1 MYRSVKCG
9 AYALARA
16 VTRASEIRAIE
27 DSHIVLQ
34 SSSTAAFFGIADGVG
49 AWQAIRNVDPSK
61 YGKQLLVQM
70 KEALHASDHL
80 NKLAGIEGSCTKDL
94 LVQMKEVLHASD
106 HLNKLAG
113 IEGSCTVAIGLADGE
128 GVNVIGIGDVMH
140 ILVREYRRV
149 HFASSPQLKSLQQ
162 PFQLGYYGKENEHL
176 FQSVLADAYE
186 LRLFVQ
192 PGDVLINCSDGVT
205 DNLFH
210 ADILDV
216 VRKCRGEAPDVIAK
230 RLVERAH
237 EESLNRHRDSPFALR
252 AKDEDILWT
261 KGGRPDDATAVVMS
275 FE

>member
-49 AWQAIRNVDPSK
+49 AWQAIRNVDPCK
-61 YGKQLLVQM
+61 YGKQLLANVYAKFDRKEKDSLVQM
-70 KEALHASDHL
+70 KEA
-80 NKLAGIEGSCTKDL
+80 
-94 LVQMKEVLHASD
+94 LHASD

-162 PFQLGYYGKENEHL
+162 PFQLGYFGKENEHL

-186 LRLFVQ
+186 LRFSVQ
-192 PGDVLINCSDGVT
+192 PGDLLITIQSIHQDWRKQLFTASTSSSTRKIRICSPT
-205 DNLFH
+205 
-210 ADILDV
+210 
-216 VRKCRGEAPDVIAK
+216 
-230 RLVERAH
+230 RLR
-237 EESLNRHRDSPFALR
+237 S
-252 AKDEDILWT
+252 
-261 KGGRPDDATAVVMS
+261 
-275 FE
+275 